1 MRRDRV
7 AAEDGGR
14 LRAARR
20 GDGDT
25 CLCAPRRELAPDVVS
40 TVSSGRRDR
49 PPSGPARPRHPE
61 PRCGPE
67 AIGTVVG
74 SALGAVRPHAE
85 GTMVSLVTAEF

>member
-67 AIGTVVG
+67 AIGTVGGVRTG
-74 SALGAVRPHAE
+74 S
-85 GTMVSLVTAEF
+85 SKTACGGHDGLARYC